1 MLELPMSDEDFATLR
16 QSTIRSSEPR
26 ITSAAYR
33 FQPHQPPYRQMA
45 NRPMHVGAF
54 SYAHSHQN
62 DGDFSVD
69 ENLYA
74 INTPSR
80 LDPITK

>member
-1 MLELPMSDEDFATLR
+1 MLELPLSDEDFATLK

-26 ITSAAYR
+26 LPSNGYR
-33 FQPHQPPYRQMA
+33 FQAHQPPYRQMTN
-45 NRPMHVGAF
+45 NRPFYTGAF
-54 SYAHSHQN
+54 SYSHQN
-62 DGDFSVD
+62 DADLD

-80 LDPITK
+80 LDPITR

>member
-1 MLELPMSDEDFATLR
+1 MLEMPMSDEDFATLR

-26 ITSAAYR
+26 VASAAYR
-33 FQPHQPPYRQMA
+33 FQQHQPPYRQM
-45 NRPMHVGAF
+45 NSRPFGAF
-54 SYAHSHQN
+54 SYAHSQ
-62 DGDFSVD
+62 GDFSVD

>member
-1 MLELPMSDEDFATLR
+1 MLELPMSDEDFATMR

-26 ITSAAYR
+26 LASAYR
-33 FQPHQPPYRQMA
+33 FQPNQPPYRQMN
-45 NRPMHVGAF
+45 NRPFHSGAF
-54 SYAHSHQN
+54 SYAHSQ
-62 DGDFSVD
+62 GDFSVD